1 MIFER
6 KYYLTQLIHGI
17 GNGMVKIVTGIRRCG
32 KSFLL
37 FNIFCDYLLQNG
49 VTEDHIIGL
58 SLDDFRNSKL
68 RKPQNLLD
76 YIDAHYHNDGK
87 TNYIILDEIQL
98 VERFVEVLLSLM
110 HMPNVEVYVSG
121 SNSKFLSSDV
131 VTEFRGRGDEIRVYP
146 LTMSELLEGIDMEF
160 QPALQL
166 YFRYGGLPQA
176 VLQANEHKRED
187 FLRNMFETTYLRD
200 VIERN
205 HLRNQQGM
213 RELLLVLAS
222 NIGCTTN
229 PSKIAKTFKSASKI
243 DLSENTI
250 RQYITHLQNAF
261 IIREAQRY
269 NIKGRKYIGA
279 DSKYFFADMGI
290 RNVALNFRQI
300 EAPHIMEN
308 VIYNELIARGYL
320 VDVGMVET
328 WKDNGERDNE
338 RKTYEVDFVV
348 NNGSQRYYIQSA
360 YAMPTPEKVQQ
371 ELQSLV
377 NIDDSFKKI
386 VVVYEDIL
394 PHRNNN
400 GVLTL
405 GLKQFLLD
413 IQSIEL

>member
-37 FNIFCDYLLQNG
+37 FNIFRDYLLQNG

-68 RKPQNLLD
+68 RNPQNLLD

-229 PSKIAKTFKSASKI
+229 PSKIAKTFKSANKI

-250 RQYITHLQNAF
+250 RQYITHLQDAF

-371 ELQSLV
+371 ELRSLV

>member
-37 FNIFCDYLLQNG
+37 FNIFRDYLLQNG

-68 RKPQNLLD
+68 RNPQNLLD

-250 RQYITHLQNAF
+250 RQYITHLQDAF

-371 ELQSLV
+371 ELRSLI

>member
-37 FNIFCDYLLQNG
+37 FNIFRDYLLQNG

-250 RQYITHLQNAF
+250 RQYITHLQDAF

>member
-37 FNIFCDYLLQNG
+37 FNIFRDYLLQNG

-68 RKPQNLLD
+68 RNPQNLLD

-250 RQYITHLQNAF
+250 RQYITHLQDAF

-360 YAMPTPEKVQQ
+360 YAMPTLEKVQQ
-371 ELQSLV
+371 ELRSLV

>member
-37 FNIFCDYLLQNG
+37 FNIFRDYLLQNG

-68 RKPQNLLD
+68 RNPQNLLD

-250 RQYITHLQNAF
+250 RQYLTHLQDAF

-371 ELQSLV
+371 ELRSLV